1 MSEKISRVKRGALS
15 FWVKLAYG
23 TGDWSDASYGTLRQ
37 IFYAIFLT
45 DVVGLDARLASFVAL
60 VGILWD
66 AVNDPLVGILTDRMR
81 SRWGRRRPFL
91 LFFAIPF
98 GASFLLLWWAPPW
111 HNQIA
116 LAATVTLAFM
126 ISDTFETLCEVPFS
140 SLLPELTPD
149 YDERTTLT
157 SFRIFF
163 NLLASL
169 VTAVAAPAIIDAA
182 LAAGLTQQQG
192 YLIVAGIFGG
202 LAAIPFLLIFAV
214 VRERYGAADRPQ
226 ETVTFGQTVRTAWAN
241 VPFRFATAIYM
252 LNWITFDLVALVL
265 PFYLLYWIA
274 RGNMLASVSL
284 LGVSLPLESAVFAL
298 LLVTATAAL
307 PFWLWLSHRLGKHIA
322 YIIGM
327 VFWAG
332 VQIGIFLVRPGQI
345 TLVLWMALLAGLSVS
360 AAHILP
366 DAMFPDVIEWD
377 ELRTGRR
384 QEGIY
389 YGVKNFVRKLTG
401 AFAIFIALQI
411 LGWFGYRT
419 PPEGATIF
427 VQSPITLT
435 AIRILIGPLG
445 AVLLFSAVITTWF
458 YPLTRERHARI
469 RRLLEYRNG
478 RPRKKE

>member
-1 MSEKISRVKRGALS
+1 MNETTNNVKSNLLS
-15 FWVKLAYG
+15 FWVKLVYG

-66 AVNDPLVGILTDRMR
+66 AINDPLVGILTDRMR

-111 HNQIA
+111 HSQIA

-140 SLLPELTPD
+140 SLLPELSAD

-214 VRERYGAADRPQ
+214 VRERYGAMDRPQ
-226 ETVTFGQTVRTAWAN
+226 ETVSFRQTIRTAWSN
-241 VPFRFATAIYM
+241 VPFRFATLIYM
-252 LNWITFDLVALVL
+252 LNWITFDLVALIL

-274 RGNMLASVSL
+274 RGDMLASVSL
-284 LGVSLPLESAVFAL
+284 LGVSLPLESGVFAL

-332 VQIGIFLVRPGQI
+332 VQIGIFLVRPGQVN
-345 TLVLWMALLAGLSVS
+345 LVLWMAFLAGLSVS
-360 AAHILP
+360 AAHVLP

-377 ELRTGRR
+377 ELRSGRR

-401 AFAIFIALQI
+401 ALAIFLALQV

-419 PPEGATIF
+419 PPEGATTFMQIP
-427 VQSPITLT
+427 VTLT
-435 AIRILIGPLG
+435 AIRILIGPIG
-445 AVLLFSAVITTWF
+445 AVLLFSAVITTLF

-478 RPRKKE
+478 RPQKKG

>member
-1 MSEKISRVKRGALS
+1 MSGNTSEPKKSLLS
-15 FWVKLAYG
+15 FWIKLAYG
-23 TGDWSDASYGTLRQ
+23 TGDWSAASYGTLRQ

-45 DVVGLDARLASFVAL
+45 DVVGLDARLASFAAL
-60 VGILWD
+60 VGIIWD

-91 LFFAIPF
+91 LFFSIPF

-111 HNQIA
+111 HTQIA

-157 SFRIFF
+157 SYRIFF

-169 VTAVAAPAIIDAA
+169 VAAVAAPAIIDAT
-182 LAAGLTQQQG
+182 LAAGFSQQQG

-202 LAAIPFLLIFAV
+202 LAVIPFLLIFAV

-226 ETVTFGQTVRTAWAN
+226 ETVTFKETLRTSWAN
-241 VPFRFATAIYM
+241 VPFRFATLIYM
-252 LNWITFDLVALVL
+252 LNWVTFDLVALVL

-274 RGNMLASVSL
+274 SGKMLTSVAFF
-284 LGVSLPLESAVFAL
+284 GVTIPLESAVFAL
-298 LLVTATAAL
+298 LLVTAIVAL
-307 PFWLWLSHRLGKHIA
+307 PFWLWLSHWLGKHIA

-332 VQIGIFLVRPGQI
+332 VQIGIFLVHPGQI
-345 TLVLWMALLAGLSVS
+345 TLVLWMAFLAGLSVS

-389 YGVKNFVRKLTG
+389 YGVKNFIRKLTG
-401 AFAIFIALQI
+401 ALAIFLALQV
-411 LGWFGYRT
+411 LGWFGYQT
-419 PPEGATIF
+419 PPIGATNF
-427 VQSPITLT
+427 EQTPITLT
-435 AIRILIGPLG
+435 AIRLLIGPLG
-445 AVLLFSAVITTWF
+445 AVLLFSAVITAWF

-469 RRLLEYRNG
+469 QRLLGIRQSRRGEG
-478 RPRKKE
+478 K

>member
-1 MSEKISRVKRGALS
+1 MSGKPSEPKKALLS
-15 FWVKLAYG
+15 FWIKLAYG
-23 TGDWSDASYGTLRQ
+23 TGDWSAASYGTLRQ

-45 DVVGLDARLASFVAL
+45 DVVGLDARLASFAAL
-60 VGILWD
+60 VGIIWD
-66 AVNDPLVGILTDRMR
+66 AVNDPLVGILTDRTR
-81 SRWGRRRPFL
+81 SQWGRRRPFL
-91 LFFAIPF
+91 LFFSIPF
-98 GASFLLLWWAPPW
+98 GASFLLLWWVPPW

-126 ISDTFETLCEVPFS
+126 VSDTFETLCEVPFS

-157 SFRIFF
+157 SYRILF

-169 VTAVAAPAIIDAA
+169 VAAVTAPAIIAA
-182 LAAGLTQQQG
+182 TLAAGFSQQQG

-202 LAAIPFLLIFAV
+202 LAVIPFLLIFAV

-226 ETVTFGQTVRTAWAN
+226 ETVTFKETLRTSWAN
-241 VPFRFATAIYM
+241 VPFRFATLIYM
-252 LNWITFDLVALVL
+252 LNWITFDLVALTL

-274 RGNMLASVSL
+274 GGNMLTSVSFF
-284 LGVSLPLESAVFAL
+284 GIPLPLESAVFAL
-298 LLVTATAAL
+298 LLVTAIIAL

-332 VQIGIFLVRPGQI
+332 VQIGIFMVHPGQV
-345 TLVLWMALLAGLSVS
+345 TLVLWMAFLAGLSVS

-389 YGVKNFVRKLTG
+389 YGVKNFIRKLTG
-401 AFAIFIALQI
+401 ALAIFLALQV
-411 LGWFGYRT
+411 LGWFGYQT
-419 PPEGATIF
+419 PPTGAVNFEQT
-427 VQSPITLT
+427 SITLT
-435 AIRILIGPLG
+435 AIRILIGPMG
-445 AVLLFSAVITTWF
+445 AVLLFSAVITAWF
-458 YPLTRERHARI
+458 YPLTRDRHARI
-469 RRLLEYRNG
+469 RRLLGSRQSRRGGE
-478 RPRKKE
+478 K